1 LKDLQNKA
9 RQYALKLLSY
19 RGRSEKELKE
29 RMTRKGF
36 SDTLISST
44 IDHLRNL
51 GFVNDVSLAESL
63 KREATANKFFSRNGA
78 RRYMLNRGIPRDVIH
93 TVCGQDREE
102 DLQNAQRYIEKKFRL
117 LKTFP
122 PATVKRRLY
131 AQLLRRGYSP
141 ETISTVLKN
150 TLSNEED

>member
-1 LKDLQNKA
+1 MKDLQSKA
-9 RQYALKLLSY
+9 IRYALKLLSY

-44 IDHLRNL
+44 IDHLRNSGL
-51 GFVNDVSLAESL
+51 VNDLSLAESL
-63 KREATANKFFSRNGA
+63 KREATANKFLSRHGA
-78 RRYMLNRGIPRDVIH
+78 RRYLLNRGIPRDVIH
-93 TVCGQDREE
+93 TVCGHDGEE

-117 LKTFP
+117 LKTIP
-122 PATVKRRLY
+122 PATAKRRLY
-131 AQLLRRGYSP
+131 AQLLGRGYSP

-150 TLSNEED
+150 TLLNEED

>member
-9 RQYALKLLSY
+9 KQYALKLLSY
-19 RGRSEKELKE
+19 RGRSEKELKD
-29 RMTRKGF
+29 RMTEKGF

-44 IDHLRNL
+44 IDHLRHS
-51 GFVNDVSLAESL
+51 GFVNDFSLAESL
-63 KREATANKFFSRNGA
+63 KREATVNKFFSRNGA
-78 RRYMLNRGIPRDVIH
+78 RRYMLTRGIPRDVVH

-102 DLQNAQRYIEKKFRL
+102 DLQNAQRYIDKKFRL

-141 ETISTVLKN
+141 ETISTVLKK
-150 TLSNEED
+150 TILNEED

>member
-9 RQYALKLLSY
+9 KQYALKLLSY

-29 RMTRKGF
+29 RMTGKGF

-78 RRYMLNRGIPRDVIH
+78 RRYLLNRGIPRDIIH
-93 TVCGQDREE
+93 TVCSQDGEE
-102 DLQNAQRYIEKKFRL
+102 DLQNAQRYIEKKFRV

>member
-44 IDHLRNL
+44 VDHLRNL

-63 KREATANKFFSRNGA
+63 KREATANKFFSSNGA
-78 RRYMLNRGIPRDVIH
+78 RRYLLNRGIPRDVIH

-102 DLQNAQRYIEKKFRL
+102 DLQNAKRYVEKKFRF

-131 AQLLRRGYSP
+131 AQLLRRGYST
-141 ETISTVLKN
+141 ETISTVFKN

>member
-1 LKDLQNKA
+1 MKDLQNRA

-78 RRYMLNRGIPRDVIH
+78 RRYLLNRGIPRDVIH
-93 TVCGQDREE
+93 TLCDQDGKE

-122 PATVKRRLY
+122 PAAVKRRLY

-141 ETISTVLKN
+141 ETISTVLN
-150 TLSNEED
+150 NILSNEED

>member
-29 RMTRKGF
+29 RMTGKGF

-44 IDHLRNL
+44 IDHLRKL
-51 GFVNDVSLAESL
+51 GFVNDISLAESL
-63 KREATANKFFSRNGA
+63 KREATTNKFFSRNGA
-78 RRYMLNRGIPRDVIH
+78 RRYMLNRGIPRDIIH
-93 TVCGQDREE
+93 TVCGQDGEE
-102 DLQNAQRYIEKKFRL
+102 DLQNAQRYIEKKFRV

-131 AQLLRRGYSP
+131 AQLLGRGYSP

>member
-9 RQYALKLLSY
+9 KQYALKLLSY
-19 RGRSEKELKE
+19 RGRSEKELKD
-29 RMTRKGF
+29 RMTGKGF

-44 IDHLRNL
+44 IDHLINL

-78 RRYMLNRGIPRDVIH
+78 RRYLLNRGIPRDIIH
-93 TVCGQDREE
+93 TVCSQDGEE
-102 DLQNAQRYIEKKFRL
+102 DLQNAQRYIEKKFRV

>member
-9 RQYALKLLSY
+9 KQYALKLLSY

-29 RMTRKGF
+29 RMTEKGF

-44 IDHLRNL
+44 IDHLRKL

-78 RRYMLNRGIPRDVIH
+78 RRYMLNRGIPRDIIH
-93 TVCGQDREE
+93 TVCGQDGEE
-102 DLQNAQRYIEKKFRL
+102 DLQNAQRYIEKKFRV

>member
-29 RMTRKGF
+29 RMTKKGF

-44 IDHLRNL
+44 IDRLRNA

-63 KREATANKFFSRNGA
+63 KREATANRFFSRNGA
-78 RRYMLNRGIPRDVIH
+78 RRYLFNRGIPQDVIQ
-93 TVCGQDREE
+93 TVCARDGEE
-102 DLQNAQRYIEKKFRL
+102 DIQNAQRYIEKKRRL

-131 AQLLRRGYSP
+131 AQLLRRGYSA
-141 ETISTVLKN
+141 ETISKVLKN
-150 TLSNEED
+150 NISIEED

>member
-9 RQYALKLLSY
+9 KQYALKLLSY

-36 SDTLISST
+36 SDTLISSA
-44 IDHLRNL
+44 IDHLRKL

-63 KREATANKFFSRNGA
+63 KREATANRFFSRNGA
-78 RRYMLNRGIPRDVIH
+78 RRYLQNRGIPPDVIH

-102 DLQNAQRYIEKKFRL
+102 DFQNAQRYIEKKFRL
-117 LKTFP
+117 LRTFP

-141 ETISTVLKN
+141 ETISKVLKN

>member
-9 RQYALKLLSY
+9 KQYALKLLSY

-29 RMTRKGF
+29 RMTGKGF

-44 IDHLRNL
+44 IDHLRKL

-63 KREATANKFFSRNGA
+63 KREATANKFFSRNSA
-78 RRYMLNRGIPRDVIH
+78 RRYMLNRGISRDIIH
-93 TVCGQDREE
+93 TVCGQDGEE
-102 DLQNAQRYIEKKFRL
+102 DLQNAQRYIEKKFRV
-117 LKTFP
+117 LKSFP

-150 TLSNEED
+150 TLSTEED

>member
-29 RMTRKGF
+29 RMTGKGF
-36 SDTLISST
+36 SNTIISST
-44 IDHLRNL
+44 IDRLRNL

-63 KREATANKFFSRNGA
+63 KREATANRFFSRSGA

-141 ETISTVLKN
+141 ETISTVLKK

>member
-1 LKDLQNKA
+1 
-9 RQYALKLLSY
+9 
-19 RGRSEKELKE
+19 
-29 RMTRKGF
+29 
-36 SDTLISST
+36 
-44 IDHLRNL
+44 
-51 GFVNDVSLAESL
+51 
-63 KREATANKFFSRNGA
+63 
-78 RRYMLNRGIPRDVIH
+78 
-93 TVCGQDREE
+93 VCGQDREE

-150 TLSNEED
+150 PLLNEED

>member
-29 RMTRKGF
+29 RMTGKGF

-44 IDHLRNL
+44 IDRLRNL

-63 KREATANKFFSRNGA
+63 KREATANRFFSRSGT

>member
-9 RQYALKLLSY
+9 RRYALKLLSY

-29 RMTRKGF
+29 RMTGKGF

-44 IDHLRNL
+44 IDHLRKL

-63 KREATANKFFSRNGA
+63 KREATANRFFSRNGA
-78 RRYMLNRGIPRDVIH
+78 RKYMLNRGIPSDIIH
-93 TVCGQDREE
+93 TVCGQDGEE
-102 DLQNAQRYIEKKFRL
+102 DLQTAKRYIEKKFRG
-117 LKTFP
+117 LKAFP

-141 ETISTVLKN
+141 ETISKVLKN

>member
-19 RGRSEKELKE
+19 RGRSEKELKK

-44 IDHLRNL
+44 IDHLRNS

-78 RRYMLNRGIPRDVIH
+78 RRYLLNRGIPRDVIH
-93 TVCGQDREE
+93 TVCGQDKEE
-102 DLQNAQRYIEKKFRL
+102 DLQNARRFVDKKIRL
-117 LKTFP
+117 LETFP

-131 AQLLRRGYSP
+131 ARLLGRGYSA
-141 ETISTVLKN
+141 ETISTVLKKIK
-150 TLSNEED
+150 SDKED

>member
-51 GFVNDVSLAESL
+51 GLVNDVSLAEAL
-63 KREATANKFFSRNGA
+63 AREATANKFFSRSGA
-78 RRYMLNRGIPRDVIH
+78 RRYLLNRGIPRDVIH
-93 TVCGQDREE
+93 TVCGQNGEE
-102 DLQNAQRYIEKKFRL
+102 DLQNAQRYVEKKFRL
-117 LKTFP
+117 IKTFP

-131 AQLLRRGYSP
+131 AQLLGRGYSA
-141 ETISTVLKN
+141 ETISRVLKN
-150 TLSNEED
+150 ILSNKED

>member
-9 RQYALKLLSY
+9 KQYALKLLSY

-29 RMTRKGF
+29 RMTGKGF

-44 IDHLRNL
+44 IDHLRKL
-51 GFVNDVSLAESL
+51 GFVNDISLAESL
-63 KREATANKFFSRNGA
+63 KREATTNKFFSRNGA
-78 RRYMLNRGIPRDVIH
+78 RRYMLNRGIPRDIIH
-93 TVCGQDREE
+93 TVCSQDGEE
-102 DLQNAQRYIEKKFRL
+102 DLQNAQRYIEKKFRV

>member
-1 LKDLQNKA
+1 MQNKA
-9 RQYALKLLSY
+9 KQYALKLLSY
-19 RGRSEKELKE
+19 RGRSEKELKD
-29 RMTRKGF
+29 RMTGKGF

-44 IDHLRNL
+44 IDHLINL

-78 RRYMLNRGIPRDVIH
+78 RRYLLNRGIPRDVIH
-93 TVCGQDREE
+93 TVCGHDGEE
-102 DLQNAQRYIEKKFRL
+102 DLQNAQRYIEKKFGV

-150 TLSNEED
+150 ILSNEED

>member
-1 LKDLQNKA
+1 MQNKA
-9 RQYALKLLSY
+9 KQYALKLLGY
-19 RGRSEKELKE
+19 RGRSEKELKD
-29 RMTRKGF
+29 RMTGKGF

-44 IDHLRNL
+44 IDHLRKL

-63 KREATANKFFSRNGA
+63 KREATANKFFSRNSA
-78 RRYMLNRGIPRDVIH
+78 RRYMLNRGISRDIIH
-93 TVCGQDREE
+93 TVCGQDGEE
-102 DLQNAQRYIEKKFRL
+102 DLQNAQRYIEKKFRV
-117 LKTFP
+117 LKSFP